1 MGKSESSLE
10 NMAMSIQE
18 FYKGKKVFITG
29 HTGFKG
35 AWLAYWLKEL
45 GADVAGY
52 ALEPEYQKSLFEL
65 LKLEQKIEHHVGDV
79 RDLKNLSDVINKT
92 KPDIVFHLAAQALV
106 RRSYSDPLLTFQT
119 NVMGSLNLLES
130 IREAESVKS
139 LVYITSDKCYWN
151 NEWVWGYRETDAL
164 GGSDPYSASKACAE
178 HVFKSYFLSYFK
190 DRKNFGCGSTRAGN
204 VIGGGDRSQD
214 RIVPDI
220 IRSVENKKPII
231 LRKPQSTRPWQH
243 VLDPLSGYLHLA
255 MHLYSNPDQYNGEA
269 WNFGPSNQSI
279 KTVLELTNLIKN
291 LWKNVDV
298 QIESNVNQ
306 PYESNLLHLSIDK
319 AQTFLKWS
327 PIYHFNQAVMKT
339 GEWYSR
345 VQNGEEA
352 SKVTSEQIL
361 EFMNA

>member
-1 MGKSESSLE
+1 MNLK
-10 NMAMSIQE
+10 E

-35 AWLAYWLKEL
+35 AWLTYWLKEL

-52 ALEPEYQKSLFEL
+52 ALEPEYERSLFEL
-65 LKLEQKIEHHVGDV
+65 LRLDQKIDHHIGDV
-79 RDLKNLSDVINKT
+79 RNLETLSNAINQT

-106 RRSYSDPLLTFQT
+106 RRSYADPLLTFQT

-130 IREAESVKS
+130 IRETESVKS

-164 GGSDPYSASKACAE
+164 GGPDPYSASKACAE
-178 HVFKSYFLSYFK
+178 HVFKSYYLSYFK
-190 DRKNFGCGSTRAGN
+190 ERKNFGCGSTRAGN

-220 IRSVENKKPII
+220 IKSVENKKQIF
-231 LRKPQSTRPWQH
+231 LRNPQSTRPWQH
-243 VLDPLSGYLHLA
+243 VLDPLNGYLHLA
-255 MHLYSNPDQYNGEA
+255 MHLYKSPDQYNGEA

-279 KTVLELTNLIKN
+279 KTVLELTNLIKT
-291 LWKNVDV
+291 LWENVDV
-298 QIESNVNQ
+298 QVESNANQ
-306 PYESNLLHLSIDK
+306 PHESNLLHLSIDK

-327 PIYHFNQAVMKT
+327 PIYHFNQAVMQT
-339 GEWYSR
+339 GAWYKR

-352 SKVTSEQIL
+352 SKVTSEQII
-361 EFMNA
+361 EFMNGERCK